1 MRVALVNP
9 KGTLFSKNRKMT
21 EFLEQSVTMGSFR
34 HFWSAPCLG
43 LLTIASYLPSE
54 WEIHYI
60 DENYKD
66 IDLSQH
72 YDIVCISAMT
82 VQATRAYEIAK
93 IYRSKNVL
101 TVMGGIHATVLP
113 DEAMRYVDVVIAG
126 EGEVLFPQFIS
137 DFIKNKYK
145 NIYKEDKVGLYDL
158 KNCISPRYD
167 LIQTYNYPVV
177 NLYTTRGCPRKCNF
191 CCASNVYG
199 VKYRRK
205 SNHQILNEIDIIK
218 TLYPDK
224 LLLFADDNLFVMRE
238 KSKELLK
245 NLTSNKIRWIAQ
257 TEITIADDEELIRL
271 MAEAGCQ
278 WIVIGFESVSEKSL
292 KNIESKNFKYQ
303 YLHRY
308 QNKIKK
314 IQSFGIGIY
323 GTFIVGL
330 DEDGI
335 DIFNRTADFIT
346 NNSLYGANITVPTPL
361 PGTELRVRLE
371 NENRIISNQWDDYT
385 LWDVVTIPK
394 HMSKAELEDGLLYTY
409 RKITQQNHANE
420 RLKYL
425 LKSIRK
431 VKKL

>member
-1 MRVALVNP
+1 MRVALINP
-9 KGTLFSKNRKMT
+9 KGTIFSKTERMT

-43 LLTIASYLPSE
+43 LLTIAAYLPPE
-54 WEIHYI
+54 WEAHYI
-60 DENYKD
+60 DENYID
-66 IDLSQH
+66 IDFNLP
-72 YDIVCISAMT
+72 YDMVCISAMT

-93 IYRSKNVL
+93 IYRSKNIL

-113 DEAMRYVDVVIAG
+113 DEAMQHADVVIAG

-137 DFIKNKYK
+137 DYIMHKYK
-145 NIYKEDKVGLYDL
+145 NLYREDKVGLYDL
-158 KNCISPRYD
+158 KNCIAPRYD
-167 LIQTYNYPVV
+167 LIKSYNYPIV

-205 SNHQILNEIDIIK
+205 SNHQILLEIDIIK
-218 TLYPDK
+218 NLYPDK

-245 NLTSNKIRWIAQ
+245 RLTDYKMRWIAQ
-257 TEITIADDEELIRL
+257 TDITIAEDEELIRL

-292 KNIESKNFKYQ
+292 KGIESKSFKYQ
-303 YLHRY
+303 YLHSY
-308 QNKIKK
+308 QDKIKK
-314 IQSFGIGIY
+314 IQSYGIGIY

-330 DEDGI
+330 DEDGTE
-335 DIFNRTADFIT
+335 IFDRTADFII

-361 PGTELRVRLE
+361 PGTDLRVKLE
-371 NENRIISNQWDDYT
+371 NENRIASNQWENYT

-394 HMSKAELEDGLLYTY
+394 GMSKVELEDGLLYMY
-409 RKITQQNHANE
+409 KIITQQNNANE
-420 RLKYL
+420 RMKYL
-425 LKSIRK
+425 LKNLRQ
-431 VKKL
+431 VKKM